1 MTYIGFRVI
10 YTRELGTN
18 KELEAIRMKKTQRYE
33 RRLAVAREDAIEV
46 MKTYKREIE
55 AQRTR
60 MNSSHNGFIRTC
72 CQQQIDQLKAE
83 KDAIEAE
90 VVG

>member
-1 MTYIGFRVI
+1 
-10 YTRELGTN
+10 
-18 KELEAIRMKKTQRYE
+18 MKKTLRYE
-33 RRLAVAREDAIEV
+33 KRLAAAREDAIEV

-55 AQRTR
+55 LERTR
-60 MNSSHNGFIRTC
+60 MNASKNGFIRTC
-72 CQQQIDQLKAE
+72 CQQNIDQLKAE